1 MLLYACGRM
10 FPSQPRFLSLPG
22 ILLALNCLPG
32 NGLAGGSGLNTLV
45 VINQNSA
52 RSMELGNYYC
62 ERRQIP
68 PENVIRIV
76 WTGGNTTWT
85 ATEFHTILRQPV
97 EQAIAS
103 RGLSAQIEFVVL
115 SMDIPFS
122 VGSDALNNGTTSA
135 LFYGVKSNAAPG
147 SLVQT
152 NSYFASEAA
161 FAQAKPA
168 AAAHGSF
175 LTTMLTAPDL
185 TQAKRLVDQ
194 GVDSDATFPQAFV
207 HLAKSTDPLR
217 RIRHPAFDNTIFNTR
232 LRGDYLVLRT
242 NSNSPYGLTGLLGYQ
257 NGFVNFSISP
267 NTFVPG
273 AMADSLTSFGGVI
286 FGPND
291 QTSLLAF
298 IGAGAAGSYGTVSE
312 PTANTAKFPSPQ
324 NYFYQAR
331 GFTLAECYYQSL
343 YVPLQ
348 GLIVGEPLAAP
359 FAQPGVTAWL
369 TPASN
374 AVLSGTSSLSLNL
387 AAADPTRPI
396 QQVDLFVDGKFF
408 QTLTNITPTAGNRLR
423 VRLADQDLSHEVPAN
438 ATLGSIAAGIAAQI
452 NQPAIT
458 NLTKTV
464 AQAFGDRIELRSQ
477 VGARLA
483 APTALRIG
491 SPGGPV
497 APAGDGPRFTSE
509 AGNAMQLTT
518 FLSAARATF
527 MNSSAAGMRACTV
540 NGTAGV
546 GTWLRLTV
554 TKTNGVTVTVTAT
567 NQTPGGAVAS
577 VVSNLVQLINAEPAL
592 QGPDGLLAED
602 FTTAYSTHAFN
613 LVARRPGL
621 AAANITVKLSSS
633 GTLVGDPGSPAAL
646 NENWRDLQPRNHL
659 YVTAGADELRLNYT
673 FDTTAWPDGE
683 HQLTAVAYEGSH
695 VRTQTRASVPIRI
708 QNTALTASLDLAGLA
723 ATNPVAGNYP
733 VYVSAQPTNITS
745 ITLYSTG
752 GALATVPNQSHAA
765 FTVSGAALGAGTHPF
780 YAVVQDAAGRRYR
793 TATHW
798 RRFVNP

>member
-1 MLLYACGRM
+1 
-10 FPSQPRFLSLPG
+10 
-22 ILLALNCLPG
+22 
-32 NGLAGGSGLNTLV
+32 
-45 VINQNSA
+45 
-52 RSMELGNYYC
+52 MELGNYYC

-68 PENVIRIV
+68 PENVVRIV

-97 EQAIAS
+97 EQAIAA

-152 NSYFASEAA
+152 NSYFASEAS
-161 FAQAKPA
+161 FAQAKPV
-168 AAAHGSF
+168 AAAHRSF
-175 LTTMLTAPDL
+175 LTTMLTAADL
-185 TQAKRLVDQ
+185 IQAKRLVDQ

-242 NSNSPYGLTGLLGYQ
+242 NSNSPYGLSGLLGYQ

-331 GFTLAECYYQSL
+331 GFSLAECYYQSL
-343 YVPLQ
+343 YVPFQ

-359 FAQPGVTAWL
+359 FAQPGVVAWL
-369 TPASN
+369 TPTSN
-374 AVLSGTSSLSLNL
+374 AVWSGTSTLSLNV
-387 AAADPTRPI
+387 AGADPTRPV

-408 QTLTNITPTAGNRLR
+408 QTLTNVTPTAGNRLR
-423 VRLADQDLSHEVPAN
+423 VRLADQDLSYEVPAN
-438 ATLGSIAAGIAAQI
+438 ATLGSIAAGITAQL

-464 AQAFGDRIELRSQ
+464 AQAFGDRIELCSLA
-477 VGARLA
+477 GARLA
-483 APTALRIG
+483 APTAFRVG
-491 SPGGPV
+491 NPGGPI
-497 APAGDGPRFTSE
+497 APVGDGPRFTSE
-509 AGNAMQLTT
+509 TGSAPQLTT
-518 FLSAARATF
+518 FLTAARSTF
-527 MNSSAAGMRACTV
+527 MNSSAPGRRACSV
-540 NGTAGV
+540 NGTASV

-567 NQTPGGAVAS
+567 NQSPAGAVAT

-602 FTTAYSTHAFN
+602 FTTAYSTHTFN
-613 LVARRPGL
+613 LTARRPGL
-621 AAANITVKLSSS
+621 AAANITVALSSS
-633 GTLVGDPGSPAAL
+633 GTMVGDPGAPATL
-646 NENWRDLQPRNHL
+646 NNNWRDLQPRNHL
-659 YVTAGADELRLNYT
+659 YVTAGADELHLT
-673 FDTTAWPDGE
+673 FPFDTTAWPDGE

-695 VRTQTRASVPIRI
+695 VRTQTRASVPIRV
-708 QNTALTASLDLAGLA
+708 QNTSLTAILDLSGLA
-723 ATNPVAGNYP
+723 ATNPVAGNYQ

-752 GALATVPNQSHAA
+752 GALASVPNQSSAGFA
-765 FTVSGAALGAGTHPF
+765 VSGTALGAGTHPF
-780 YAVVQDAAGRRYR
+780 YAMVQDSAGRRYR

-798 RRFVNP
+798 RRFVQP